1 MRTTLAIGFYCRSS
15 KANRYGESPIE
26 MSVCLSGRRVF
37 LNLPRKCNAGK
48 FNSRK
53 KDPELEA
60 YLAAIKTLV
69 NQALTDFAVS
79 GVPATAD
86 NLREYIRTGG
96 VKSLTVG
103 TLFSEYLSLLEKR
116 VGKDLTLGVYKKY
129 LRVRDLFYECVQAGM
144 EASSLRPADI
154 VRFQNKILNYK
165 DSTKA
170 AMLTKL
176 KTFILYGLN
185 NGYIER
191 NPFQMKIHKPAP
203 EIVYLTEEE
212 FRRLVRT
219 PIENERLSKV
229 RDIAVFQAS
238 TGLSYIDMVY
248 LSTENLKTSQ
258 SGQYYLKG
266 RRRKTGTE
274 FVAPILEEGL
284 AILRKYGAFPN
295 IISNQRYNCYL
306 KEVATLCRIE
316 KTLTTHTMRRTYA
329 SRLLNNNVRAEVVA
343 KALGHIKPD
352 ITLRHY
358 AKLEDESVVAEIV
371 PSGCKVQPKA
381 AISYPN
387 APITAVRMS

>member
-15 KANRYGESPIE
+15 KANRFGESPIE

-219 PIENERLSKV
+219 PIENERLAKV

-306 KEVATLCRIE
+306 KEVATLCKID

-358 AKLEDESVVAEIV
+358 AKLEDESVVAEIAK
-371 PSGCKVQPKA
+371 GA
-381 AISYPN
+381 GF
-387 APITAVRMS
+387 